1 MKKKTTKKNPGKP
14 GTVLGHG
21 VRWLLANMVLEE
33 NTSIYSVF
41 KGKKKKSLQVVN
53 SFTQNVL
60 VRASVKFRRRRYGVF
75 FPWRKE
81 KYFLQVSVA

>member
-1 MKKKTTKKNPGKP
+1 MEKKNKNPGKP

-41 KGKKKKSLQVVN
+41 KGKKKSLQVVN

-81 KYFLQVSVA
+81 KYFLQVWVA